1 MLLFWCPDRSK
12 RSFYGTFSRHL
23 LPKIFFVFTCEH
35 SSLFMVFFTS
45 CMTIPLLIFKTF
57 VFFPGSINRPTLREK
72 WAYSEF
78 FWSLFSLIWT
88 KYGELRSISLYS
100 VRMRENT
107 DQKNSEYRHFSR
119 CAKSDN
125 ENWRHCTQSC
135 TDEICLSLIL
145 SSNEKLVA
153 PSKIRK

>member
-35 SSLFMVFFTS
+35 SSLFMVFFIS

-88 KYGELRSISLYS
+88 KYGVSLCI
-100 VRMRENT
+100 
-107 DQKNSEYRHFSR
+107 QSE
-119 CAKSDN
+119 CG
-125 ENWRHCTQSC
+125 
-135 TDEICLSLIL
+135 
-145 SSNEKLVA
+145 
-153 PSKIRK
+153 KIRTRKIPNIDTFHAVQNPTMRIGDIVHNLAPMGFVCL